1 MNEIHIGLEN
11 KDFVESESSSSKSD
25 KKDGSYSTKPRET
38 IDPEARET
46 ETPEETAKPKSNQKP
61 VVTATPK
68 AEPEDNGTTNDY

>member
-46 ETPEETAKPKSNQKP
+46 ETPEETAKPK
-61 VVTATPK
+61 VTK
-68 AEPEDNGTTNDY
+68 AGCYGNTKGRAGGNGTTNDY